1 MNLIEVVSK
10 FRSEADCLD
19 YLEAVRWPNGVCC
32 LKCGITDNGDDIRIM
47 KFTTSATTRKRT
59 NKKGET
65 RMLVV
70 PSRRLYECK
79 ECGYQFSATTGTVFH
94 DSHLSLIKWFMAVGL
109 IVEAKKGM
117 SALQVARH
125 LNMESSYKTVWYLC
139 HRIRKAMQEGG
150 LLTGEVTLLTGVVE
164 TDETYVGGKV
174 KRKGRP
180 FVKKE
185 KKDVVLGMIE
195 RGGKVRFI
203 PVKDNKMEIIEPV
216 IRKHISPDAMLQTDE
231 SAIYTIVG
239 KRHFSGRHRMINHT
253 RSYGIG
259 DNHTNTIENAFSLL
273 KRGIYGSFHQVSKK
287 HLGRYYEAF
296 SFRFNRRDSQ
306 KQLFDATLKGLVKE
320 TALPF
325 KTLTASE

>member
-125 LNMESSYKTVWYLC
+125 LNMERSYKTVWYLC
-139 HRIRKAMQEGG
+139 HRIRKAMKDGG
-150 LLTGEVTLLTGVVE
+150 LLIGIVEV
-164 TDETYVGGKV
+164 DETYLTPK
-174 KRKGRP
+174 KPRKGKP
-180 FVKKE
+180 YVKKE
-185 KKDVVLGMIE
+185 KRDIVLGMIE
-195 RGGKVRFI
+195 RGGKLRLVPISDAKR
-203 PVKDNKMEIIEPV
+203 EIIEPV
-216 IRKHISPDAMLQTDE
+216 IAKHINPNAILQTDAHPTYE
-231 SAIYTIVG
+231 IISTRRLG
-239 KRHFSGRHRMINHT
+239 EHRVINHNQ
-253 RSYGIG
+253 SYAWGEV
-259 DNHTNTIENAFSLL
+259 HTNTIENAFSLL
-273 KRGIYGSFHQVSKK
+273 KRGIYGTFHKVSIK
-287 HLGRYYEAF
+287 HLARYCNEF
-296 SFRFNRRDSQ
+296 SYRFNRREE
-306 KQLFDATLKGLVKE
+306 QLQMFGMTVKNLVNGEVLSYKR
-320 TALPF
+320 
-325 KTLTASE
+325 LTASPKSE